1 MQAVAKNKPLSAIFK
16 IALLERFFYFQTK
29 MVLSSG
35 WADMLFY
42 ERILRYTRIK
52 L

>member
-1 MQAVAKNKPLSAIFK
+1 MAKNKPLSAIFK

-35 WADMLFY
+35 WAEMLFY
-42 ERILRYTRIK
+42 EHIRRYTHIK